1 MNLCY
6 LWIHIMWEEES
17 TKGVSGTRT
26 AGQAKTKKCNP
37 GQFVWHI
44 EWMLAVHS
52 FYHTFGLTAHSF
64 SFLSCPH
71 TVAAR
76 DLWSC
81 VWEKERKRNGES
93 SFFSYSGPIFH
104 LLISEDGPEKKK
116 DKGLS
121 VWAVK
126 VVTRLSARREAIGTY
141 MVTYL
146 WCTRSETYQRFLR
159 GPQIVSETSIMSSL
173 SSPPQLQFH
182 ICAVVNGEDI
192 EDVSTALWAG
202 LMRSHK
208 VVSVPLLRIRSH
220 AVNKELCVSTTYW
233 PVTSFSFLLFYDRAS
248 NVVLRTLFFVRKL
261 DRKASASAGHKV
273 TWSVINLPD

>member
-1 MNLCY
+1 VCVAQSWMINVHGNASFFLSLY
-6 LWIHIMWEEES
+6 LFLIDPPLINFFIIYICILRRISEKKKERKEES
-17 TKGVSGTRT
+17 QNWVAKGVSGTRT

-93 SFFSYSGPIFH
+93 SFFSFSGQIFH
-104 LLISEDGPEKKK
+104 LFISEDGPEKKK

-141 MVTYL
+141 
-146 WCTRSETYQRFLR
+146 
-159 GPQIVSETSIMSSL
+159 
-173 SSPPQLQFH
+173 
-182 ICAVVNGEDI
+182 
-192 EDVSTALWAG
+192 
-202 LMRSHK
+202 
-208 VVSVPLLRIRSH
+208 
-220 AVNKELCVSTTYW
+220 
-233 PVTSFSFLLFYDRAS
+233 
-248 NVVLRTLFFVRKL
+248 
-261 DRKASASAGHKV
+261 
-273 TWSVINLPD
+273 